1 MDPQS
6 LSHLS
11 DQEVLRGLAEAV
23 AKQRAAADALLAD
36 AAEFEA
42 RGLELPPDVK
52 EHVQE
57 LREERADEPG
67 DSSIK
72 LRPVGLGRYELQ
84 VEIGLETYEKLLYA
98 RVLLGDEVPDGD
110 LGEVIDRAFGA
121 FAEALEHGEDP
132 TRE

>member
-1 MDPQS
+1 MDPKS
-6 LSHLS
+6 LAHLS

-42 RGLELPPDVK
+42 RGLELPPDMK
-52 EHVQE
+52 EHVQD
-57 LREERADEPG
+57 LREERAAEP
-67 DSSIK
+67 SESIE

-98 RVLLGDEVPDGD
+98 RALLGDEVPDGD

-132 TRE
+132 ARE